1 MTEYGELLAFDLFW
15 VGNGIQ
21 AMTAHRPKSPSES
34 NTGGGSHRTATAK
47 DRESPI
53 RVLLVEDQAAEA
65 ELAIRQLR
73 SGGLNCECRRVET
86 QERFAGALREF
97 KPDVILSDFTLPQ
110 FGGPSAL
117 KLARELAPD
126 IPFIFVSGT
135 IGEERA
141 IEALHCGAVDY
152 VLKDNLTRL
161 VPAIRRALAE
171 VAARA
176 ERRRQEAQIAR
187 LTRVLRML
195 SGVNSL
201 MLRTRQPEET
211 LQEACRLAVSVG
223 GYAAAIIALKQPG
236 ARSTRTAAAGTEP
249 ARTEEFRA
257 LVAQSIDRDTS
268 VIGQVLRTGRLHI
281 CKDTG
286 EFPILSGPT
295 AAMQETKLQPIV
307 VLPIFLDKTAVGVLV
322 VAAPDSG
329 TLGEEELGMLREVA
343 SNLSFALQYLQKDS
357 RVRFLSHFDAQTGLA
372 KRSLF
377 CERIGRKLA
386 QPNQN
391 DTRLAIG
398 IIDIEHLS
406 VINDS
411 FGRHTGDLLL
421 QHVTDRLRQ
430 RFQDTQPL
438 AHLGGGT
445 FAAALEVKG
454 GPSEALEALRS
465 LIDAVF
471 GEYFEIDER
480 KIPIRVKSGL
490 AMHPE
495 NGKDANA
502 LVTNAEAAL
511 RNAKAKGERA
521 LHYSAEAHSEAMAN
535 LALEHKLRIAIEKEQ
550 FELHYQPKVNVKKR
564 TIEGVEALIRW
575 RDPDSGL
582 VSPAAF
588 LPLLEATGLI
598 VEVGDWVLRQASADC
613 QRWRRNGLPGIRVA
627 VNISPLQLNHPDFV
641 HRFFEVTRSWA
652 DPTCGLDVEIIEGM
666 LLGDS
671 DVAVRKLERLRAAG
685 VRIAVDDFGTG
696 YSSLSR
702 LSELPI
708 DTLKIDR
715 CFVSRLPGDR
725 SGRTLISTI
734 ISLARA
740 FSMTVVAEGVET
752 EQQLGALWNMGCDE
766 AQGYLLSPAVPFD
779 EIAHLLVHGKGRVM
793 LPVARHGGP
802 AGESTGVR
810 VERRER

>member
-1 MTEYGELLAFDLFW
+1 
-15 VGNGIQ
+15 
-21 AMTAHRPKSPSES
+21 MTAHVSGSAS
-34 NTGGGSHRTATAK
+34 GGSAAAASRRAPT
-47 DRESPI
+47 DQEREPPI
-53 RVLLVEDQAAEA
+53 RVLLVEDAPAEA
-65 ELAIRQLR
+65 ELTIRHLKK
-73 SGGLNCECRRVET
+73 GGLDCEHLRVET
-86 QERFAGALREF
+86 EERFTAALQEF
-97 KPDVILSDFTLPQ
+97 RPHVILSDFTLPK
-110 FGGPSAL
+110 FSGPAAL
-117 KLARELAPD
+117 KLATELARD

-152 VLKDNLTRL
+152 VLKDNLSRL
-161 VPAIRRALAE
+161 VPAIRRALEE
-171 VAARA
+171 VAARR

-195 SGVNSL
+195 SGVNAL
-201 MLRTRQPEET
+201 MLRTRQPEEM
-211 LQEACRLAVSVG
+211 LREACRLAVSVG

-236 ARSTRTAAAGTEP
+236 ARTTQTAAAGTEP
-249 ARTEEFRA
+249 GRTEEFRA
-257 LVAQSIDRDTS
+257 LVADSIGRDTS
-268 VIGQVLRTGRLHI
+268 VIGQVLRTGRLHV

-286 EFPILSGPT
+286 EFPILAAPT
-295 AAMQETKLQPIV
+295 AGMRETKLQPIV

-377 CERIGRKLA
+377 CERIGRKLT
-386 QPNQN
+386 QLNPN
-391 DTRLAIG
+391 DARLAIA

-421 QHVTDRLRQ
+421 QHVTERLRL
-430 RFQDTQPL
+430 RFPHTQLL
-438 AHLGGGT
+438 AQLGGGT
-445 FAAALEVKG
+445 FAAALEVRG
-454 GPSEALEALRS
+454 GPSGGLETLRS
-465 LIDAVF
+465 HIDAVF
-471 GEYFEIDER
+471 AEYFEIDER
-480 KIPIRVKSGL
+480 KIPVTVKSGL
-490 AMHPE
+490 AIHPE
-495 NGKDANA
+495 NGTDADA
-502 LVTNAEAAL
+502 LVMNAEAAL
-511 RNAKAKGERA
+511 RNAKAKGERT
-521 LHYSAEAHSEAMAN
+521 LHYNAEAHSRAMAN

-550 FELHYQPKVNVKKR
+550 FELHYQPKVNVKNR

-575 RDPDSGL
+575 RDPERGL
-582 VSPAAF
+582 ISPAAF
-588 LPLLEATGLI
+588 LPLLEETGLI

-613 QRWRRNGLPGIRVA
+613 QRWHREGLPGVRVA
-627 VNISPLQLNHPDFV
+627 VNISPLQLNHPDFLQ
-641 HRFFEVTRSWA
+641 HFFEVTQSWA
-652 DPTCGLDVEIIEGM
+652 DPSCGLDVEIIEGM

-671 DVAVRKLERLRAAG
+671 DSAVRKLERLRTAG

-715 CFVSRLPGDR
+715 CFVSRLPDDR
-725 SGRTLISTI
+725 SGRTLVSTI

-752 EQQLGALWNMGCDE
+752 EEQIGELWNMGCDE
-766 AQGYLLSPAVPFD
+766 AQGYLMSPAVPFD
-779 EIAHLLVHGKGRVM
+779 EIAHLLAHGKGRIM
-793 LPVARHGGP
+793 LPVARP
-802 AGESTGVR
+802 EEAAGEGAGAGMR
-810 VERRER
+810 RERRER

>member
-1 MTEYGELLAFDLFW
+1 
-15 VGNGIQ
+15 
-21 AMTAHRPKSPSES
+21 MTAHRPRSASDGNAAVVS
-34 NTGGGSHRTATAK
+34 RRTATPHG
-47 DRESPI
+47 EPPI
-53 RVLLVEDQAAEA
+53 RVLLVEDAPAEA
-65 ELAIRQLR
+65 ELTIRQLR
-73 SGGLNCECRRVET
+73 KGGLNCEFLRVET
-86 QERFAGALREF
+86 EERLTAALREF

-110 FGGPSAL
+110 FSGPSAL
-117 KLARELAPD
+117 KVARELARD

-152 VLKDNLTRL
+152 VLKGNLSRL
-161 VPAIRRALAE
+161 VPAVRRALEE
-171 VAARA
+171 VAART

-195 SGVNSL
+195 SGVNAL
-201 MLRTRQPEET
+201 MLRTRQPEEM

-236 ARSTRTAAAGTEP
+236 ARTTRTAAAGTEP
-249 ARTEEFRA
+249 GRTEEFRA
-257 LVAQSIDRDTS
+257 FVAQSIDRDTS

-281 CKDTG
+281 CEDTG
-286 EFPILSGPT
+286 EFPILANPAT
-295 AAMQETKLQPIV
+295 AMQEKKLQPIV

-386 QPNQN
+386 QLNPN
-391 DTRLAIG
+391 DARLAIA

-421 QHVTDRLRQ
+421 QHVVDRLRR
-430 RFQDTQPL
+430 RFQDTQLL
-438 AHLGGGT
+438 AQLAGGT
-445 FAAALEVKG
+445 FAVALEVKG
-454 GPSEALEALRS
+454 GPGEALEALRGH
-465 LIDAVF
+465 IDAVF
-471 GEYFEIDER
+471 AEYFEIDER
-480 KIPIRVKSGL
+480 KIPVTVKSGL
-490 AMHPE
+490 AIHPD

-521 LHYSAEAHSEAMAN
+521 LHYDAEAHSEAITN

-575 RDPDSGL
+575 RDPENGL

-598 VEVGDWVLRQASADC
+598 VEVGNWVLRQASADC
-613 QRWRRNGLPGIRVA
+613 QRWRRDGLPGIRIA
-627 VNISPLQLNHPDFV
+627 VNISPLQLTHPDFLQ
-641 HRFFEVTRSWA
+641 RFFEATQSWA

-671 DVAVRKLERLRAAG
+671 DAAVRKLERLRAAG

-715 CFVSRLPGDR
+715 CFISRLPDDR
-725 SGRTLISTI
+725 SGRTLVSTI

-752 EQQLGALWNMGCDE
+752 EQQIGALWNMGCDE

-779 EIAHLLVHGKGRVM
+779 DIAHLLTHGKGRVM
-793 LPVARHGGP
+793 LPVARRDEPVVEGG
-802 AGESTGVR
+802 SMR
-810 VERRER
+810 HERRER